1 MIPALD
7 VARLV
12 VRVGEKILLDD
23 VSLRIAPGESV
34 ALVGPNGAG
43 KSTLLRVLSGEM
55 AASGGSVKLKGR
67 NPRSYASGALANERA
82 VLSQDISVSFPFL
95 VREIVRMG
103 AGENSGAAVDMLVDA
118 ALAEVDLGGF
128 PDRVIGT
135 LSGGEQQRVH
145 FARVLV
151 QLAYGERKRGPG
163 ILLLDEPTASLDLR
177 HQLDIVA
184 AARRRAAAGTTV
196 VTILHDLNL
205 AALLAER
212 IIMLGNGRVVADGT
226 AQDTITE
233 VTLSSV
239 FGVVSAVSQ
248 IPRDTIPFVL
258 PHSAKKKS

>member
-1 MIPALD
+1 
-7 VARLV
+7 
-12 VRVGEKILLDD
+12 
-23 VSLRIAPGESV
+23 
-34 ALVGPNGAG
+34 
-43 KSTLLRVLSGEM
+43 
-55 AASGGSVKLKGR
+55 
-67 NPRSYASGALANERA
+67 
-82 VLSQDISVSFPFL
+82 
-95 VREIVRMG
+95 
-103 AGENSGAAVDMLVDA
+103 
-118 ALAEVDLGGF
+118 
-128 PDRVIGT
+128 
-135 LSGGEQQRVH
+135 GGEQQRVH

-248 IPRDTIPFVL
+248 IPRGTIPFVL